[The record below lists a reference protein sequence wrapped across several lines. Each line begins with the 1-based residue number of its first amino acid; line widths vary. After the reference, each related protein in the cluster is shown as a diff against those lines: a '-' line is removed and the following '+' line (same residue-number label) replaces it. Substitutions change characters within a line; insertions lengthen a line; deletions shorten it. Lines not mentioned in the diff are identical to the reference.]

1 MLAQIIKFVLHLNSL
16 NKELLKNQYFL
27 LGYQL
32 EKKYRILIVR
42 LIYLV
47 KEKVDIYYKDN

>member
-1 MLAQIIKFVLHLNSL
+1 MLAQIIKFVLHLNSS

-32 EKKYRILIVR
+32 EKKYRILIAR

-47 KEKVDIYYKDN
+47 KEKEDIYCKDN